1 MGGIA
6 GGGNKK
12 TVSSFNDY
20 IKSIKPTKKGLL
32 ALALCLVI
40 IPLVADIFLLA
51 VNIKL
56 HEQIW
61 MSGFMLSAYVKY
73 VPALIIYLLLFFVVW
88 TFIKTI
94 FRK

>member
-1 MGGIA
+1 MGGVA
-6 GGGNKK
+6 GRSNKK
-12 TVSSFNDY
+12 AVSSFNDY

-40 IPLVADIFLLA
+40 IPLVADMFLLA

-56 HEQIW
+56 REQIW
-61 MSGFMLSAYVKY
+61 MSSFMLSAYVKY
-73 VPALIIYLLLFFVVW
+73 LPTLIIYLLLFFVIW
-88 TFIKTI
+88 TFVKPK

>member
-1 MGGIA
+1 LGGIA
-6 GGGNKK
+6 GGRNKK

-40 IPLVADIFLLA
+40 IPLVADMFLLA
-51 VNIKL
+51 VNIKM

-73 VPALIIYLLLFFVVW
+73 LPALIIYLLLFFVVW
-88 TFIKTI
+88 TIFKTL
-94 FRK
+94 FKK